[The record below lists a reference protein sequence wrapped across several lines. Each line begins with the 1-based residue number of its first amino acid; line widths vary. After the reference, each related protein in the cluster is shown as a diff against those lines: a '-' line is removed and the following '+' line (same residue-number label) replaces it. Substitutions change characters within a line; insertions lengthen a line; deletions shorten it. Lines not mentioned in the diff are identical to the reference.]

1 MRALMGSR
9 TSLRTFVISI
19 IAIVCCL
26 LAAIVILFAHPD
38 LTWHDQ
44 QRLAQIAISALALIG
59 LLIMPKQRMVHLS
72 AVSLWGAAGIV
83 FLGGCSS
90 LLALNPFRAFLEVA
104 LFLGC
109 IGIGAFVFNV
119 MREYGEQADLIAGG
133 FLRLLLAAMVFQF
146 YVSFAS
152 ALAHSDLYFTP
163 WNLLHGF
170 SNMRFQ
176 GQFLTI
182 VAPLL
187 GAALA
192 LPKQS
197 NVVYPRWLD
206 GFLMVSVVSMVF
218 VAGTRGTVAAWII
231 VAAVFWWLRGGARR
245 LATRMF
251 IVMVAGYL
259 LAFGMMQA
267 ISVVLGSS
275 LDYRFAGNEIFGLS
289 AREILWEQAWKTVL
303 EHPWFG
309 VGPMHFA
316 ALGNK
321 IAAHPHQAL
330 LQIGSE
336 WGLPVLCLIVA
347 SVSCWLWRVYAAVT
361 AEKENT
367 NSELRWVLLFSV
379 LSSIVQS
386 MVDGVLVMP
395 YPQLWLSIAAG
406 WCSAHC
412 LPALIAEKAI
422 ALPSV
427 VLRIVFLGAVVLLV
441 VAAVIDY
448 PSLLGSSEYCGSGPR
463 FWCNGRI

>member
-1 MRALMGSR
+1 MKTL
-9 TSLRTFVISI
+9 VISTI
-19 IAIVCCL
+19 GIVCCC
-26 LAAIVILFAHPD
+26 LAALVILFAHPD

-44 QRLAQIAISALALIG
+44 QRLAQIVISVLAFIG
-59 LLIMPKQRMVHLS
+59 LLFLSIRRTVRLS
-72 AVSLWGAAGIV
+72 ATTFCAIVGIV
-83 FLGGCSS
+83 FLGGCSC
-90 LLALNPFRAFLEVA
+90 LLALHPFRAFLELA

-109 IGIGAFVFNV
+109 IGIGAFIFCV
-119 MREYGEQADLIAGG
+119 MREFGERADLIFGG

-187 GAALA
+187 GAALV
-192 LPKQS
+192 LPKES
-197 NVVYPRWLD
+197 NVAYPRRLD
-206 GFLMVSVVSMVF
+206 GFLLVSVACMIF
-218 VAGTRGTVAAWII
+218 VGGTRGTVAAWIV
-231 VAAVFWWLRGGARR
+231 VAVGFACLKGGGRR
-245 LATRMF
+245 LATRMI
-251 IVMVAGYL
+251 IVIAVGYL
-259 LAFGMMQA
+259 LALGMMQT
-267 ISVVLGSS
+267 ISVVLGRP
-275 LDYRFAGNEIFGLS
+275 LEYRFAGSEVFGLS
-289 AREILWEQAWKTVL
+289 AREILWEHAWKTVL

-330 LQIGSE
+330 LQIASE

-347 SVSCWLWRVYAAVT
+347 CVSRWLWRVYVGVA

-367 NSELRWVLLFSV
+367 NSELRWALLFSV

-395 YPQLWLSIAAG
+395 YPQLWLAIMAG
-406 WCSAHC
+406 WCSARC
-412 LPALIAEKAI
+412 LPALVTEKVV
-422 ALPSV
+422 ALP
-427 VLRIVFLGAVVLLV
+427 AVVLSMILSAAIAV
-441 VAAVIDY
+441 LIVAAVIDY
-448 PSLLGSSEYCGSGPR
+448 PSLLGVSEYCGLGPR